1 MDLARLWKRGKLEKS
16 MSSKTPFFQAF
27 GPLLFGRRARATL
40 TKLKRLNSLQEL
52 YELFGHLLPERLL
65 EPTDK
70 GINSRERLFSTQV
83 TFWAFAAQILSPG
96 TACREIV
103 RRVEAWWQE
112 SAGAAQVPSSSTSAY
127 CQARA
132 RLDPAVLELLRA
144 QIAWSLDRNV
154 LTQERWLEG
163 RRVMIVDGTGI
174 SMPDT
179 PQNQAVWP
187 QPAGQQPGCGFPMLK
202 LVGLFSLA
210 SGALLEAATG
220 NLHVHES
227 TLFRDLWSKLQKGD
241 IVLAD
246 RGFSSYATIAG
257 LSYHRG
263 VDSVMRLHQMR
274 KADFRTGHRLGPDDR
289 LVVWK
294 KPQRTAIWSVEEFA
308 ALPETLT
315 LRMIR
320 LRVASPGFRT
330 RSVVLVTTLLDAAA
344 YPAAALRELYGARWQ
359 VEMHFQQI
367 KTHLAM
373 DVLRCKSPEL
383 IEREVLMHQIAYNLV
398 RSLMQR
404 SAHLHHVPL
413 SRISFKGTLD
423 TLRHWSGLIAAAGHT
438 PRQQQ
443 KLIDQM
449 LALIAGDPVPERPGR
464 SEPRAKK
471 RRAKNYPLLAKP
483 RGQTGNLPR
492 RNRPKA
498 KQPKP
503 VLS

>member
-1 MDLARLWKRGKLEKS
+1 

-40 TKLKRLNSLQEL
+40 TKLKGLNSLQEL

-227 TLFRDLWSKLQKGD
+227 TLFRGLWSKLQKGD

-257 LSYHRG
+257 LSCRRG